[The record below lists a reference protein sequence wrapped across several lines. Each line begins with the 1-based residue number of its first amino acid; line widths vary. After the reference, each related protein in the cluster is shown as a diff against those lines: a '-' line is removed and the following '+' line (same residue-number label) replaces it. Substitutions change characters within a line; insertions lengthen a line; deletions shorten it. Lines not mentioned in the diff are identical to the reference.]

1 MTNFSQSIVELIR
14 QLPDHAQL
22 EIKDFTEFLLK
33 RYNFTKTSR
42 AIQLPQPVKPN
53 KSINIEDVIAL
64 IREGREQL

>member
-1 MTNFSQSIVELIR
+1 MINFSQSIAELIR

-42 AIQLPQPVKPN
+42 AIQLPPPVKPN